1 MLTEP
6 DSQSMLCSPGS
17 ALGNRF
23 SLITLVRKR
32 ARNLVDGSPPLVETD
47 SRNPV
52 SVALEEIHHGKV
64 RISCHSLSETLY
76 QRLPSAQV
84 AERTQRRDTC
94 RFPFLLYDRLGAG

>member
-17 ALGNRF
+17 DLGNRF

-52 SVALEEIHHGKV
+52 SVALQEIHHGKV
-64 RISCHSLSETLY
+64 RIRTAGSPASGAEQSGYKDPMTLQSEAL
-76 QRLPSAQV
+76 AFV
-84 AERTQRRDTC
+84 
-94 RFPFLLYDRLGAG
+94 LGV

>member
-64 RISCHSLSETLY
+64 RIRTAGSPGPERPDYKDPMTLQSE
-76 QRLPSAQV
+76 AV
-84 AERTQRRDTC
+84 A
-94 RFPFLLYDRLGAG
+94 FVLGV

>member
-32 ARNLVDGSPPLVETD
+32 ACNLVDGSPPLVETE

-52 SVALEEIHHGKV
+52 SIALEEIHHGKV
-64 RISCHSLSETLY
+64 RIRTAGSPGSGADYPAYKDPMTIQSEAL
-76 QRLPSAQV
+76 AFV
-84 AERTQRRDTC
+84 
-94 RFPFLLYDRLGAG
+94 LGV